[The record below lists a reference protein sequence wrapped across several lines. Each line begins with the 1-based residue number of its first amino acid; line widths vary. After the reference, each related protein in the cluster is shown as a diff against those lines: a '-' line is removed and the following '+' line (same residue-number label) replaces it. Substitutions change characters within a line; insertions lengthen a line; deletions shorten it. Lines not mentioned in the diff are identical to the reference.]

1 MARSFSDI
9 GWKWEYLTRLVEVN
23 ISIYVTRL
31 IYVWKWD
38 GSFSVSASLCCIF
51 ISVTALIHMCTIIH
65 SWVWHPASTR
75 LIRTNRMHESVRI
88 RISRS
93 FVWIHPFRSRG
104 NKSELKEFNRNLT
117 LFSRNESD
125 EFIHKKLRRQI
136 PNKWIRENTN
146 ESDEFIRMNSMNC
159 YEFIWRGGIESP
171 HRPSLKL

>member
-1 MARSFSDI
+1 VLQHSLFLSFGFPLLYFHMCYS
-9 GWKWEYLTRLVEVN
+9 TH
-23 ISIYVTRL
+23 
-31 IYVWKWD
+31 
-38 GSFSVSASLCCIF
+38 SFSVSASLCCLF

-88 RISRS
+88 RMSRS